1 MPTATLTINLP
12 AEELE
17 FLESYAR
24 RHGLTVA
31 EVVGGYLHRLKSG
44 AQPSIHPEVT
54 ALTGLAP
61 QDTDPGTEYHRHLFD
76 KHR

>member
-1 MPTATLTINLP
+1 MDRP
-12 AEELE
+12 AVELE

-31 EVVGGYLHRLKSG
+31 EVVGRYLHRLKSD

-54 ALTGLAP
+54 ALTGLVP
-61 QDTDPGTEYHRHLFD
+61 PDLDPATEYHRHLLD